1 MRAEQ
6 LLAEV
11 IRVNSQNA
19 FAHNLTGVL
28 RLYQGRLSDSLIE
41 HKLAIALE
49 PDHSFMNT
57 DLGLTLTLL
66 GEPEAAIPLMERDL
80 RLAPLGPYAPISHG
94 LLGLCRLL
102 LGNVEE
108 ALTSLRTARAINP
121 RMYFIH
127 WWLSAALGLQGA
139 G

>member
-1 MRAEQ
+1 VRAEQ